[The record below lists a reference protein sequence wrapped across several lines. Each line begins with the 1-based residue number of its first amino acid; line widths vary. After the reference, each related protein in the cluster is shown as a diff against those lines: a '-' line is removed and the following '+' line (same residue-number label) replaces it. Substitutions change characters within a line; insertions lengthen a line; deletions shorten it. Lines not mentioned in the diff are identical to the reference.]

1 MAKTEHFFP
10 SIIQTQEMLMPT
22 YNKMKDRIK
31 TLIDKGVRIPCP
43 ETVELSDDVDL
54 DRISKH
60 DVTIHAGSRIS
71 GSKTLIMSG
80 VEIASE
86 SPVRIHNCQ
95 IGCNSRLLGGAFYNS
110 CFLKGVVLGAG
121 AHVRDGCLLEEY
133 SRTAHTVGLKQT
145 ILFPFVT
152 LGSLINF
159 CDCLMAGGTDER
171 NHSEVGSSYIHFNYT
186 PNQDKATASL
196 IGDVPK
202 GVMLNQRP
210 IFLGGQGGIAGPVSI
225 AYGTVVAAGTILRK
239 DIRKED
245 HIVFDYPNISMKMPF
260 SPGLYRNTNRII
272 KMNVNYISNLIAL
285 RRWYRDV
292 RSAFAAGDPEE
303 KELIRGGT
311 EKIEMGIDER
321 IKRMKE
327 VANRM
332 PSSISIYKKSGGT
345 SSHTINQQKRFFE
358 KYPAMEDA
366 IREGIHLKGNPSL
379 RIPFLD
385 RIKQLA
391 EKKTDYLTAIKNL
404 DDEESRLGTTW
415 LQELTDEITKRV
427 IGIL

>member
-1 MAKTEHFFP
+1 MF
-10 SIIQTQEMLMPT
+10 T
-22 YNKMKDRIK
+22 YNNMKNRIK
-31 TLIDKGVRIPCP
+31 SLIDKGVCIPCP

-60 DVTIHAGSRIS
+60 NVTIHAGTRIS

-80 VEIASE
+80 VEIGHE
-86 SPVRIHNCQ
+86 SPVMIHNCQ
-95 IGCNSRLLGGAFYNS
+95 IGRNSRLSGGVFYNS
-110 CFLKGVVLGAG
+110 CLLEGVVMGAN
-121 AHVRDGCLLEEY
+121 AHVRDGCLLEEH

-159 CDCLMAGGTDER
+159 CDCLMAGGTDKR

-210 IFLGGQGGIAGPVSI
+210 IFLGGQGGIAGPVSV

-239 DIRKED
+239 DIRKEN
-245 HIVFDYPNISMKMPF
+245 HIVFDYPNVSMKIPF
-260 SPGLYRNTNRII
+260 FPGLYRNINRII
-272 KMNVNYISNLIAL
+272 KMNVTYISNLIAL

-292 RSAFAAGDPEE
+292 RSVFAAKDPEE
-303 KELIRGGT
+303 KELITGGT
-311 EKIEMGIDER
+311 EKIEMAIDER
-321 IKRMKE
+321 IKRIKE
-327 VANRM
+327 VADRM
-332 PSSISIYKKSGGT
+332 PSSISIYKKNGGT
-345 SSHTINQQKRFFE
+345 SRNTINQQNRFAE
-358 KYPAMEDA
+358 KYPAMEKA

-379 RIPFLD
+379 MNPFLD
-385 RIKQLA
+385 KIKHLA
-391 EKKTDYLTAIKNL
+391 EKKTDYLAAIKEL
-404 DDEESRLGTTW
+404 DNEESELGTKW
-415 LQELTDEITKRV
+415 LQELVYDLTKRV
-427 IGIL
+427 TGIL